1 MPANRAICPTALL
14 PLFTESAHT
23 VAMNAVEHLNPGQ
36 IPVVT
41 FDQPLFS
48 LAKQIQW
55 KWPQEYGEEKFV
67 ILFGRLH
74 IEMAALK
81 TVGDWLQGSGWVQ
94 ALVQAEITSAE
105 TADSFLRASHVSR
118 TRRAH
123 QVTAAA
129 LFALQQHA
137 YNHYIDQLGD
147 AGTEQLEFADWC
159 QQKAEICPQFHYW
172 ATVLQLELT
181 VLVYVRSLR
190 QASFAM
196 YVDAL
201 RELAVWFHAL
211 DHTNYA
217 RWIPVHLRDMVELPT
232 THPEI
237 ADEQNNAA
245 IKGDGGA
252 VGLTD
257 NTSALRR
264 WMVAGPEV
272 ARLIEEFQD
281 ATEPENRSQYT
292 KHHDQSSNVQTAF
305 LKDVQSMIKFL
316 PMITNGCEC
325 WYVIVLCIAPM
336 SAAIKNINSTTD
348 WAIHQ
353 RLFRAI
359 CST

>member
-1 MPANRAICPTALL
+1 ML
-14 PLFTESAHT
+14 
-23 VAMNAVEHLNPGQ
+23 
-36 IPVVT
+36 T
-41 FDQPLFS
+41 FDQPLFA

-55 KWPQEYGEEKFV
+55 KWQQGYGEEKFV
-67 ILFGRLH
+67 ILFGGLH

-81 TVGDWLQGSGWVQ
+81 IVGDWLQGSGWVQ
-94 ALVQAEITSAE
+94 ALVQAEVTSAG

-129 LFALQQHA
+129 LFTLQKNA

-147 AGTEQLEFADWC
+147 TGIEQLEFDDWC
-159 QQKAEICPQFHYW
+159 QQKAETCPQFHYW
-172 ATVLQLELT
+172 ATVLELELT
-181 VLVYVRSLR
+181 LLVYVRSLR

-201 RELAVWFHAL
+201 TELAVWFHAL

-237 ADEQNNAA
+237 AEEFRAGNFTVRKTNRPFSDIPVDQAHEQNNAA

-257 NTSALRR
+257 NPSALRR
-264 WMVAGPEV
+264 WMVAHRRVPGLE
-272 ARLIEEFQD
+272 ARP
-281 ATEPENRSQYT
+281 ATRH
-292 KHHDQSSNVQTAF
+292 KA
-305 LKDVQSMIKFL
+305 
-316 PMITNGCEC
+316 
-325 WYVIVLCIAPM
+325 
-336 SAAIKNINSTTD
+336 
-348 WAIHQ
+348 
-353 RLFRAI
+353 
-359 CST
+359 